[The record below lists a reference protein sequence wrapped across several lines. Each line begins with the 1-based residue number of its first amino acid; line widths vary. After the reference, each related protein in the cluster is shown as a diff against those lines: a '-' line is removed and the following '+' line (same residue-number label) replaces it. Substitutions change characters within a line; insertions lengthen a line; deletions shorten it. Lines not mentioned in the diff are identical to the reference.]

1 MTEERLFRRKHPL
14 LTGFLILGAIGLFF
28 WVGITFFVAS
38 LSRQSGVDFFHTD
51 AVTIAIVPLKGVL
64 TDAEEVLAQLDRFSR
79 NAAVKALVVRIDSPG
94 GAVGA
99 AQEIYR
105 EIARVN
111 KVKPVVASMGSVAAS
126 GGYYAAIG
134 AGKILASP
142 GTLTGSMGVILKFPN
157 LEEIF
162 QKIGYKDEVVK
173 SGPMK
178 DIGSPSRALSSDERL
193 LLQSLIDEVHKQFVE
208 DIAARRKLAPE
219 RVREFADGRIFSGET
234 AKQLGFIDDY
244 GNFNDA
250 VRLAAELAGHP
261 GKNTTLLYPENDRL
275 SFFKL
280 FAVNGL
286 TDILRRTGME
296 HPRLSYEW
304 TLLP

>member
-1 MTEERLFRRKHPL
+1 M
-14 LTGFLILGAIGLFF
+14 LTGFLILGAMGLFF
-28 WVGITFFVAS
+28 WAGITFFVAS
-38 LSRQSGVDFFHTD
+38 LARQNGADFFHTD
-51 AVTIAIVPLKGVL
+51 SVTIAVVPLKGVL
-64 TDAEEVLAQLDRFSR
+64 TDAEEILAQLDRFSR
-79 NAAVKALVVRIDSPG
+79 NDAVKALVVRIDSPG

-105 EIARVN
+105 EIDRVK

-134 AGKILASP
+134 AEKILASP

-178 DIGSPSRALSSDERL
+178 DIGSPSRPLSADERS
-193 LLQSLIDEVHKQFVE
+193 LLQELIDEVHKQFVA
-208 DIAARRKLAPE
+208 DIAASRKLSPE
-219 RVREFADGRIFSGET
+219 RVREFADGRIFSGES
-234 AKQLGFIDDY
+234 AKKLGLIDDF

-250 VRLAAELAGHP
+250 VRLAAELAGHS
-261 GKNTTLLYPENDRL
+261 GKKTILLYPEDDRL

-280 FAVNGL
+280 FAENSISNL
-286 TDILRRTGME
+286 LRRMVME

-304 TLLP
+304 VLSP